1 MENGGVISGGKNLEL
16 FKELRNQG
24 NVKKMTNWFM
34 KQPAAEGRRRNVL
47 SYDKR
52 EFVPF
57 TEERDH
63 IGRIIQN
70 VKYINDLVLGVAR
83 VSSVHKALRE
93 KKSRVQTQK
102 IIRNSL

>member
-1 MENGGVISGGKNLEL
+1 MDNGEVISGGRNLAL
-16 FKELRNQG
+16 FKALRNNG

-63 IGRIIQN
+63 IGRLIQHVRN
-70 VKYINDLVLGVAR
+70 INDLVTR
-83 VSSVHKALRE
+83 NYKSISALP
-93 KKSRVQTQK
+93 SHT
-102 IIRNSL
+102 